1 MSDFDY
7 NSSFKI
13 ITLNDVIE
21 KSKKKTIDPQ
31 YIAKASLTD
40 GRGWSSITNKFLIDK
55 KNFINNNLHLKKYF
69 DDPTLA
75 IPKGTTFNVPGHKCE
90 KGDTATSIAAKYGM
104 TVKEFLE
111 LNKISTKTAAIKAGQ
126 VYYVYAQPSKAYKDA
141 QAKRTDKP
149 YEPAP
154 SPSSAPPAAKKATQK
169 PTPAK
174 VETKQTPS
182 TSTPAATKINK
193 TEKLKEKVCKNTGI
207 SRSFINRLI
216 QFEGVERVLK
226 SDPIE
231 RPVIGI
237 GHDLACRPASEL
249 KKYKRLKAQG
259 HKLSDEEIYKLLE
272 SDILEAQKGLKKIFG
287 ENYDKLNQG
296 QKEALIDLT
305 FNIGSGGLEKS
316 KKLINHIN
324 NACEEINNNPKKA
337 AAHFLRSAQE
347 FDHRCGGDKVLP
359 GLCKRRVNDILK
371 FTNLSPGAMPK
382 KVLEKL
388 YENYAKGLYASKSK
402 IEYFRTT
409 NELLGCILVK
419 NKKGKIEI
427 LSLNQ
432 PVTFKTNN
440 RKTMTDVVLA
450 SK

>member
-1 MSDFDY
+1 MSPGI
-7 NSSFKI
+7 S
-13 ITLNDVIE
+13 
-21 KSKKKTIDPQ
+21 
-31 YIAKASLTD
+31 AK
-40 GRGWSSITNKFLIDK
+40 
-55 KNFINNNLHLKKYF
+55 
-69 DDPTLA
+69 
-75 IPKGTTFNVPGHKCE
+75 

-237 GHDLACRPASEL
+237 GHDLACPAC
-249 KKYKRLKAQG
+249 
-259 HKLSDEEIYKLLE
+259 
-272 SDILEAQKGLKKIFG
+272 F
-287 ENYDKLNQG
+287 
-296 QKEALIDLT
+296 
-305 FNIGSGGLEKS
+305 
-316 KKLINHIN
+316 
-324 NACEEINNNPKKA
+324 
-337 AAHFLRSAQE
+337 
-347 FDHRCGGDKVLP
+347 
-359 GLCKRRVNDILK
+359 
-371 FTNLSPGAMPK
+371 
-382 KVLEKL
+382 
-388 YENYAKGLYASKSK
+388 
-402 IEYFRTT
+402 
-409 NELLGCILVK
+409 
-419 NKKGKIEI
+419 
-427 LSLNQ
+427 
-432 PVTFKTNN
+432 
-440 RKTMTDVVLA
+440 
-450 SK
+450 

>member
-1 MSDFDY
+1 MADFDY

-21 KSKKKTIDPQ
+21 KSNKKTVDPQ
-31 YIAKASLTD
+31 YIAKASLAD

-55 KNFINNNLHLKKYF
+55 KNFVNNNIHLKKYF
-69 DDPTLA
+69 DDPNLA

-111 LNKISTKTAAIKAGQ
+111 LNKISTKTAAIKAGE
-126 VYYVYAQPSKAYKDA
+126 VYYVYAQPSKAYKEA
-141 QAKRTDKP
+141 QTKRGDKP
-149 YEPAP
+149 AETAP
-154 SPSSAPPAAKKATQK
+154 LPSSTQHAAKKSV
-169 PTPAK
+169 PEK
-174 VETKQTPS
+174 VETKKTFIS
-182 TSTPAATKINK
+182 TTQAAKKVSK

-207 SRSFINRLI
+207 SKSFINRLI

-249 KKYKRLKAQG
+249 KKYKKLKAQG
-259 HKLSDEEIYKLLE
+259 YKLSDDEIYKLLE
-272 SDILEAQKGLKKIFG
+272 SDILEAQKGLKRIFG

-324 NACEEINNNPKKA
+324 NACEEMNNNPKKA
-337 AAHFLRSAQE
+337 AAHFFRAAQE

-388 YENYAKGLYASKSK
+388 YENYAKGLHASKNKS
-402 IEYFRTT
+402 EYFRTT